1 MIQVEDLRSCK
12 GDLSKL
18 TVPIVANA
26 SAAINLNGGGK
37 LGGTP
42 SLQPQQGLTAPSS
55 TATSATSAGTSS
67 PSKPYKCAHCDYTT
81 ANKLTIYEHC
91 AKKHSVKASVNDIQV
106 SWAWALKKMTTT
118 DVARGWRDKVLCYRI
133 YI

>member
-1 MIQVEDLRSCK
+1 M
-12 GDLSKL
+12 SKL

-55 TATSATSAGTSS
+55 TATS

-106 SWAWALKKMTTT
+106 SWAWAFN
-118 DVARGWRDKVLCYRI
+118 RDKGLHMLKTQFHI
-133 YI
+133 